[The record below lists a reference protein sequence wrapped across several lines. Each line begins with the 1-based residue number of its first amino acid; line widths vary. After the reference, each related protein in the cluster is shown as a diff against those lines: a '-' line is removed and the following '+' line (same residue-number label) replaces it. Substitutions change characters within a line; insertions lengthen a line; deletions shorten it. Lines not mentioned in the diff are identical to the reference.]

1 MSFWLND
8 ISVLFQNYT
17 KFYPNKNMNNIEKA
31 NSIMRLSVYYSIL
44 LIVLNLD
51 SSWLT
56 VSFLLICI
64 SLFIGLSENFNSSYN
79 STIKP
84 TKDNPYMNFI
94 AGDLMINPN
103 KPPAC
108 DITDKTVREKQ
119 LKLFRTNKNT
129 GKEIVDYNN
138 LYGTTINDRS
148 FYTMPSTTL
157 VNDQNG
163 FANFLFGDFG
173 KCKSEGKY
181 CLKHRDNRFHRSRY
195 YYQY

>member
-1 MSFWLND
+1 MIFWLDNPY
-8 ISVLFQNYT
+8 ILIE
-17 KFYPNKNMNNIEKA
+17 KKEEFYPNKDMSIEEKA
-31 NSIMRLSVYYSIL
+31 NALARFAIYYALIIMLSGLDMKWLSISVIL
-44 LIVLNLD
+44 IIL
-51 SSWLT
+51 
-56 VSFLLICI
+56 
-64 SLFIGLSENFNSSYN
+64 SLFLGKTEFFKSDVNKCTE
-79 STIKP
+79 P
-84 TKDNPYMNFI
+84 TLDNPYMNFI

-173 KCKSEGKY
+173 KCKSEGKD

-195 YYQY
+195 SYQY